1 MRNNDFM
8 NNIEDLEHEYC
19 PRCQADLTLQKGYS
33 NELPY
38 WICNGCGEMLINPNV
53 ESDSNIAW
61 ICDGCGAMLN
71 IQPGF
76 SEDCGKWTCT
86 ECGYEN
92 KIDLSEL
99 YLSEDE
105 YQAEKMNPYK
115 GLTDDEVLMLSMY
128 SEEGCIDGR
137 GDVLL
142 IKNEE
147 NGKLYVKKYLTTYNR
162 SIYDYLKEHPINHMP
177 RIYEVCESDN
187 CLIVIEEYIEGRTL
201 DEILD
206 NGPVPK
212 EEALS
217 IIKNLCTIVNTLHT
231 LQNPIIHRD
240 IKPTN
245 VIITDSKDVYLLD
258 MNVAKWYDPEES
270 DDTRYLGT
278 QNFAAPEQVGYGLSA
293 SSTKSDIYAIGI
305 LLNVM
310 LTGKFPKEARP
321 EGELWNLI
329 EGCISL
335 DAKDRYDADELIIEL
350 DKHIRNI

>member
-38 WICNGCGEMLINPNV
+38 WICKGCGEMLINPEV
-53 ESDSNIAW
+53 ESDSDIAW
-61 ICDGCGAMLN
+61 ICDGCEAMLN

-105 YQAEKMNPYK
+105 YQVEKMNPYK
-115 GLTDDEVLMLSMY
+115 GLTDEEVLMLSMY

-142 IKNEE
+142 IKNKEK
-147 NGKLYVKKYLTTYNR
+147 GKLYVKKYLTTYNR

-177 RIYEVCESDN
+177 RIYDVCESDN
-187 CLIVIEEYIEGRTL
+187 CLIVIEEYIVGRTL
-201 DEILD
+201 GEILD

-231 LQNPIIHRD
+231 LPNPIIHRD

-245 VIITDSKDVYLLD
+245 VIISDGNEVILLD
-258 MNVAKWYDPEES
+258 MNVAKWYDPDES

-305 LLNVM
+305 LLNIM
-310 LTGKFPKEARP
+310 ITGKFPKEARP

-329 EGCISL
+329 ERCISL
-335 DAKDRYDADELIIEL
+335 DAKDRYDADELIIEI

>member
-1 MRNNDFM
+1 M
-8 NNIEDLEHEYC
+8 EGLHEYC
-19 PRCQADLTLQKGYS
+19 PRCEANITLQKGYS
-33 NELPY
+33 NDLPY
-38 WICNGCGEMLINPNV
+38 WICKGCGEMLINPEV
-53 ESDSNIAW
+53 ESDSDIAW
-61 ICDGCGAMLN
+61 ICDGCEAMLN

-76 SEDCGKWTCT
+76 SEDCGEWTCT
-86 ECGYEN
+86 ECGFVN
-92 KIDLSEL
+92 KIDISQL

-115 GLTDDEVLMLSMY
+115 GLTDNEVLMLSMY

-162 SIYDYLKEHPINHMP
+162 SIYDYLKKHPINHMP

-206 NGPVPK
+206 NGLVPK

-217 IIKNLCTIVNTLHT
+217 IIKKLCTIVNTLHT
-231 LQNPIIHRD
+231 LPNPIIHRD

-245 VIITDSKDVYLLD
+245 VIISDSNEVILLD

-278 QNFAAPEQVGYGLSA
+278 KNFAAPEQVGYGLSA

-305 LLNVM
+305 LLNIM

-321 EGELWNLI
+321 GGELWNMI
-329 EGCISL
+329 ERCISL